1 VRLAAPLGGRRR
13 VGSVRQA
20 APYGTVPEILLN
32 GEAREV
38 AAGATVLDLLAE
50 LGRHP
55 RTVAVERN
63 GDILPRERYG
73 ATALA
78 QGDRLE
84 IVGFVQGGGRGL
96 KRPSPASAGA
106 GGRPGRKGGG

>member
-1 VRLAAPLGGRRR
+1 MADQV
-13 VGSVRQA
+13 SIQ
-20 APYGTVPEILLN
+20 LN
-32 GEAREV
+32 GEPRRV
-38 AAGATVLDLLAE
+38 ADGSTVGDLLAE

-63 GDILPRERYG
+63 GDLLPRERYG

-84 IVGFVQGGGRGL
+84 IVGFVQGG
-96 KRPSPASAGA
+96 
-106 GGRPGRKGGG
+106 RPG